1 MPTVAACQASR
12 SCVKEDEEGKE
23 DEEDAVD
30 EEGAG
35 GEETPPR
42 LGLVTTWTAS
52 TSRRPR
58 PWQQLTALP
67 TMPLPLTPSAVRLSL
82 PVPVSAAMT
91 ASRGSTPRLVSRR
104 LAEEDEEGAEDE
116 EGGVGQGAPPPPPFS
131 I

>member
-1 MPTVAACQASR
+1 
-12 SCVKEDEEGKE
+12 
-23 DEEDAVD
+23 
-30 EEGAG
+30 
-35 GEETPPR
+35 
-42 LGLVTTWTAS
+42 
-52 TSRRPR
+52 
-58 PWQQLTALP
+58 
-67 TMPLPLTPSAVRLSL
+67 MPLPLTPSAVRLSL